1 MKMTTHDAAAGG
13 DPGVGL
19 ALEWAIQ
26 AEDHAKARWRAFC
39 AAFWGWM
46 QLALRAAPPRACPF
60 PGLAVVLVEFR
71 AECVTSACFVILQA
85 LRQLGRVPVHVVC
98 GPANQDALEARLR
111 PLEAWSGGL
120 RLHALPE
127 ARRADV
133 GFYTRL
139 LLSAGFW
146 ERFPQDRLLV
156 MQEDSCLFHG
166 RLGPFLKYDYVGAP
180 WAHRENRHD
189 VGNGG
194 FSLRSRQ
201 AMLRVLHAL
210 QGDFSNIMS
219 PHAQRHWRGS
229 AQYPPEDVVFAN
241 TLLRHPRLGTV
252 APRAAALYFSQELV
266 PSPPTV
272 LGGHTWWL
280 HTLRT
285 RRTSYSLLGVL
296 CRLFPVAVVASP
308 YTYSMGGGEKYLSHL
323 LHALTSAPGGRALF
337 PLVCSVSDT
346 SQVRDTLRR
355 LQLPGAWAD
364 RVRVCPWDH
373 LRAYCRDLPHPLWRP
388 HTLVHMHNAS
398 VPAVPAVGRA
408 RNWLHCQ
415 FPFDLDQP
423 PGARASQARDLAAY
437 HKIIVNS
444 PFTAAHLRRR
454 YGQMGAPPA
463 VSKRI
468 EVVYPPCVDRA
479 ALPRAPRPSAGSKVP
494 RSCVMVGR
502 LAPPSPM
509 GNNKCHHVAVR
520 AFNALHKMGETAPSL
535 TIVGACTD
543 TEWEAELRRRIR
555 SPRITLVVNASEKQK
570 NACLRRAQTLLHL
583 TGMEDTRPQ
592 NEEHFGIV
600 LIEAMAAGCAPLCY
614 RGGFPGQWLP
624 DTHLVDSEEALVRRL
639 RHPAP
644 PPPLQRDL
652 TPFTHQAFAAAV
664 RRLMLL

>member
-146 ERFPQDRLLV
+146 ERFPQDRLLL

-468 EVVYPPCVDRA
+468 EVVYPWATTSATTWRCAPSTRCTRWARRRRPSPSWARA
-479 ALPRAPRPSAGSKVP
+479 PTQSGRRSCAAASGPRASRWWSMPAKNKKTRACAARRRCSTSRAWRTRDPRTRNTLVLCSSKPWRRGARRCATAGASPASGCRTPTWWTRKKRWCAACATPPRRRRCSATSRPSRTRPSPPPCAGS
-494 RSCVMVGR
+494 RE
-502 LAPPSPM
+502 
-509 GNNKCHHVAVR
+509 HH
-520 AFNALHKMGETAPSL
+520 
-535 TIVGACTD
+535 
-543 TEWEAELRRRIR
+543 
-555 SPRITLVVNASEKQK
+555 
-570 NACLRRAQTLLHL
+570 
-583 TGMEDTRPQ
+583 
-592 NEEHFGIV
+592 
-600 LIEAMAAGCAPLCY
+600 
-614 RGGFPGQWLP
+614 
-624 DTHLVDSEEALVRRL
+624 
-639 RHPAP
+639 
-644 PPPLQRDL
+644 
-652 TPFTHQAFAAAV
+652 
-664 RRLMLL
+664 